1 MTPPI
6 NPQTPAE
13 INPTNIAALID
24 HTLLKP
30 DAAQVDVLRLCSE
43 AKQFSFAS
51 VCLHPCWVSLAAD
64 ELAES
69 TVRVCTVIGFPL
81 GANDSQIKIAEAA
94 AALSQGA
101 RELDM
106 VINIGFLRSRNYHA
120 VYKEINDLA
129 DVTHASGAILKAIL
143 ETTLLTE
150 EEKSTAARLAV
161 EGKADFVKTSTGFAG
176 GGATVEDVALL
187 RRTVGPEIGVKA
199 SGGVRTLAAVLQ
211 MIEAGA
217 TRIGSS
223 SGVAIVNEWSAEPAG
238 PTSPASHPAPP
249 ASNPGAY

>member
-1 MTPPI
+1 MNPPI
-6 NPQTPAE
+6 NPQTTAE
-13 INPTNIAALID
+13 MNATNIAALID

-30 DAAQVDVLRLCSE
+30 EASQVDILRLCSE

-51 VCLHPCWVSLAAD
+51 VCLNPCWVSLAFD
-64 ELAES
+64 ELSES

-81 GANDSQIKIAEAA
+81 GANDSQTKIAEAA
-94 AALSQGA
+94 TALSQGA

-106 VINIGFLRSRNYHA
+106 VINIGLLRSRNYHA

-129 DVTHASGAILKAIL
+129 DIAHASGAILKIIL
-143 ETTLLTE
+143 ETSLLTE

-161 EGKADFVKTSTGFAG
+161 EAKADFVKTSTGFAG
-176 GGATVEDVALL
+176 SGATVEDVALL
-187 RRTVGPEIGVKA
+187 RRTVGSAIGVKA
-199 SGGVRTLAAVLQ
+199 SGGVRTLPAVLQ

-223 SGVAIVNEWSAEPAG
+223 SGVAIVNELAGPASSDSPAG
-238 PTSPASHPAPP
+238 TPISL
-249 ASNPGAY
+249 PGIY